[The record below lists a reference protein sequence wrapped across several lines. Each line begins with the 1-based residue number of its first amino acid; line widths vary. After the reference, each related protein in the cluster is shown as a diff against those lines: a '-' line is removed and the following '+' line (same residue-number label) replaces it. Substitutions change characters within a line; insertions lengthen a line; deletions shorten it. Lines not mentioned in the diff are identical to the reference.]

1 MQAVSQDHNMWTQK
15 DKKRGEESGEAAG
28 KIKIHGIMKKGWQ
41 EERRSEKKGKE
52 RERVREEERKE
63 RIEEMML
70 NARQEKRKTA
80 LTRYILERVQLSLEQ
95 YRSGLHGSPY
105 TQIFLVRTYIQDD
118 TICGWLSLRLQNR
131 GFRGPWSIY

>member
-1 MQAVSQDHNMWTQK
+1 MDAKRQEER
-15 DKKRGEESGEAAG
+15 RGEESGEAAG

-70 NARQEKRKTA
+70 NARQEKRKTVL
-80 LTRYILERVQLSLEQ
+80 LT
-95 YRSGLHGSPY
+95 P
-105 TQIFLVRTYIQDD
+105 
-118 TICGWLSLRLQNR
+118 
-131 GFRGPWSIY
+131 